1 MQRILDIL
9 QRIWAEMFVRPVRE
23 NAEFYFCVAGNPP
36 FFLAKTDEGKIY
48 KILEDG
54 TTLLIAGV
62 PNAVPLKGEF
72 CPYPEMIWRLHVG
85 IFFRQYGRLLPK
97 IALVVIALL
106 CVQVLLVGTGGEA
119 FLPTF
124 VAVMDCLLLFGL
136 AASFVA
142 LVVWNYKR
150 GLTIK
155 FGDTDGLL
163 SAGWPDIRPDILC
176 VTESADEQPYI
187 LADKIENV
195 RVEQQPGQWI
205 VVLAYKNPAGVI
217 ICPDNEDGQRVEYAF
232 RRDALMSDLPGWKQE
247 VCTPRPFK
255 YETWTEFVNYVRYFG
270 EQYTEWAK
278 WERSQSGNP
287 SEELVS
293 SLRAMATKAAVVI
306 AFLLCS
312 LVAFAGPQVPGQ
324 GSAVPVPERT
334 TGGGFWGNSM
344 VSNLPDS
351 ATLEMRKAAF
361 IAERAQEWRKVQP
374 VIDYYMWRFEISFLV
389 IFIGIG
395 GILWVFAKVAARD
408 SIKDVYGAPLFGD
421 VLTRMHIW
429 SKGAL
434 FLILSAITAVY
445 LCDAI
450 VRYYYTGGMPTF
462 WTLVKWGFIC
472 WLWYKAF
479 EFILPDTP
487 GSKPEHQMR
496 GLGGGNNFPRIG

>member
-9 QRIWAEMFVRPVRE
+9 QRIFAQMFVPPSRPD
-23 NAEFYFCVAGNPP
+23 AEFHFCLSGVPP
-36 FFLAKTDEGKIY
+36 FILARTETGMVY
-48 KILEDG
+48 KIMPDG
-54 TTLLIAGV
+54 TTTLLVGGTYPV
-62 PNAVPLKGEF
+62 PMTGEF
-72 CPYPEMIWRLHVG
+72 CPYPETLWRLHVG

-97 IALVVIALL
+97 IALGVIALL
-106 CVQVLLVGTGGEA
+106 CVQVLLIGTGGEA

-176 VTESADEQPYI
+176 VTDSQDEQPYI

-195 RVEQQPGQWI
+195 RVGQQPGQWI

-293 SLRAMATKAAVVI
+293 SLRAMAKKAAVVI

-312 LVAFAGPQVPGQ
+312 LVAFADPESVQQIPQGVGQ
-324 GSAVPVPERT
+324 SVWKSV
-334 TGGGFWGNSM
+334 
-344 VSNLPDS
+344 PDS
-351 ATLEMRKAAF
+351 GRLEAYKLEMLAAKERIGQELRPRQAF
-361 IAERAQEWRKVQP
+361 IMWCFHYFVLPVFFVLWLLAYFVAKVGFKESEH
-374 VIDYYMWRFEISFLV
+374 DYDGRV
-389 IFIGIG
+389 IFGHGIAWYAHRARAFVFVLAV
-395 GILWVFAKVAARD
+395 IVSLIEIADTMIAAYFTERSLWWA
-408 SIKDVYGAPLFGD
+408 
-421 VLTRMHIW
+421 
-429 SKGAL
+429 
-434 FLILSAITAVY
+434 
-445 LCDAI
+445 AI
-450 VRYYYTGGMPTF
+450 VSLF
-462 WTLVKWGFIC
+462 WAACAYFITTNWLVPNPK
-472 WLWYKAF
+472 
-479 EFILPDTP
+479 TP
-487 GSKPEHQMR
+487 VDSGHQMR
-496 GLGGGNNFPRIG
+496 GLGGGNQFPRLG